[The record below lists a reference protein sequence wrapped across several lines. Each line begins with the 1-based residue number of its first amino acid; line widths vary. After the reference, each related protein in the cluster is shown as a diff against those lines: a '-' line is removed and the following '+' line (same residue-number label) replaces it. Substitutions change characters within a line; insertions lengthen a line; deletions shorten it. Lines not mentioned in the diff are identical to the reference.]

1 MAQNYTTDVFAAGH
15 VAQTDLQNME
25 NNFAVLKSCFSG
37 AVAPADTV
45 AGMLWFDTA
54 QKVLKTRNNADDE
67 WFGLMHGDVSEKRLV
82 YRDAALEGYARD
94 ATVTDKVIA
103 LKGGAVY
110 VAGAAAAGTWTISGL
125 TKNAHTHSLGAHT
138 HILADLGATGGV
150 ALFDKYIART
160 AADGTGIIFTYS
172 PTGGSDTFYRVK
184 SITAGPSADISGA
197 QSNSAVTHTP
207 AWRPLAAVC
216 IMVYLD
222 L

>member
-138 HILADLGATGGV
+138 HTLATPGGDITV
-150 ALFDKYIART
+150 ADNGKFVGNESGQSALKSWD
-160 AADGTGIIFTYS
+160 
-172 PTGGSDTFYRVK
+172 PTGGSTTVEKRNN
-184 SITAGPSADISGA
+184 ITGAGSVDVSGA